1 MPLGFIPHKYNWVK
15 LKLHVMVTSSDAAAQ
30 LYVLPTSPRPL
41 TDTSAPVFTAAFAIA
56 MVNFGDVPSVN
67 DKDPWLDVLIAAV
80 CDNVMVPVTL
90 VSPL

>member
-30 LYVLPTSPRPL
+30 LYVLPTSPRPFI
-41 TDTSAPVFTAAFAIA
+41 DTSAPVLTAAFAIA
-56 MVNFGDVPSVN
+56 ILNDPSVN
-67 DKDPWLDVLIAAV
+67 DKDPAFEISISAV
-80 CDNVMVPVTL
+80 WDNVMVPVTL

>member
-30 LYVLPTSPRPL
+30 LYVLPTSPRPFI
-41 TDTSAPVFTAAFAIA
+41 DTSAPVLTAAFAIA
-56 MVNFGDVPSVN
+56 MVNGPSLN

-80 CDNVMVPVTL
+80 WDNVMVPVTL

>member
-1 MPLGFIPHKYNWVK
+1 MPLSFIPHKYNWVK

-30 LYVLPTSPRPL
+30 LYVFPTSPRPL

-56 MVNFGDVPSVN
+56 MLNDPSVN
-67 DKDPWLDVLIAAV
+67 DKDPWLDVLIVAV
-80 CDNVMVPVTL
+80 WDNVMVPVTL